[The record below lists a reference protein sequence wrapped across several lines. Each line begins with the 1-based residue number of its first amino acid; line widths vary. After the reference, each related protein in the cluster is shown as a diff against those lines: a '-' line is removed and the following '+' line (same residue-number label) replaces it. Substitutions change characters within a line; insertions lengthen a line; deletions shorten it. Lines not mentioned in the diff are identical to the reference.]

1 MTIKAEVT
9 PEGRRKLITIRQIP
23 SASGRILAR
32 WGAQTVKTIILYADH
47 VFSKKPRARSA
58 QLRRNVGLE
67 VRSFVG
73 STRVT
78 VGTGVG
84 AAKNVAYAQI
94 QDKGGMTHPTVTL
107 KMRRWAWAMHRQE
120 FGREVRGLGLKGA
133 ERKGAAATWQNMS
146 IYRAIAL
153 TKKSKLNILVP
164 PTGWFS
170 TPIKERTDVLH
181 EYLRPASILTE
192 AEKGVE

>member
-1 MTIKAEVT
+1 MKVEVT
-9 PEGRRKLITIRQIP
+9 PEGRRKLVAIRQIP

-32 WGAQTVKTIILYADH
+32 WGAETVKTIILYADH
-47 VFSKKPRARSA
+47 IFSKKRNARSA

-84 AAKNVAYAQI
+84 AAKNVVYAQI
-94 QDKGGMTHPTVTL
+94 QDKGGMTHPTVTE

-120 FGREVRGLGLKGA
+120 FGSGTRGLGLSGA
-133 ERKGAAATWQNMS
+133 ERRGARMTWENTS
-146 IYRAIAL
+146 VYKAIAL
-153 TKKSKLNILVP
+153 TRKMKLNILVP

-170 TPIKERTDVLH
+170 TPIKERTDFLH
-181 EYLRPASILTE
+181 EYLSPASILAE
-192 AEKGVE
+192 AEKEGGE